1 MNFCKFF
8 VVSEG
13 IFNLVN
19 VLVNFIAVDFE
30 IEPDIIVD
38 FWSDWSWAYF
48 ELFNFLSELIEQ
60 FELKHFIDGHSF
72 IGTKLE
78 GSFEQ
83 DPEIWVD

>member
-1 MNFCKFF
+1 MNFCEFF
-8 VVSEG
+8 AVSEG
-13 IFNLVN
+13 VFNLID

-38 FWSDWSWAYF
+38 FWSDRSWAYF
-48 ELFNFLSELIEQ
+48 EFFNFLSELIEQ

-72 IGTKLE
+72 IGIELE

>member
-1 MNFCKFF
+1 MNFCEFF
-8 VVSEG
+8 AVSDG
-13 IFNLVN
+13 IFYLID

-48 ELFNFLSELIEQ
+48 KFFNFLSELIEQ

-72 IGTKLE
+72 IGIELE

-83 DPEIWVD
+83 DPEIWVN